1 MKNRISHAFVAFIA
15 SSLFT
20 LAGISSAWAAP
31 LFIGYY
37 PDWGK
42 WHKPAY
48 TVDKVPYNKLTH
60 VLWSFITPNTDGSL
74 RGDAAEDPSAL
85 DEMVTLAHAAGTKVI
100 VSLGGGGQSDN
111 FVPVASND
119 ALRQKFVTN
128 LVKYVADHN
137 LDGLDMDWEWEYNPV
152 PEADTIAYSKLLTE
166 LREAL
171 PKDKSLSAALPCSPY
186 YGKWFTAEVLVKN
199 LDWFGFMT
207 YDMTGDWDD
216 KAMFDSPLYPHDGY
230 TTWSWEETR
239 DYWKKRGVPTEKM
252 VFGIPSFGFQFQGA
266 TGPGTDFTKGTAKQ
280 VPYKDIVTNAEWK
293 FHFDSV
299 SVEPYGVSSNG
310 YVTFEDPHSSAV
322 KSRWVKE
329 NGYAGIMVWEV
340 SHDYIEHVGN
350 PILDSIAVALREGTT
365 GFRDIH
371 KKRAANSRHDASQ
384 MQNAQTKRVDA
395 LGKNVQNVGR
405 ESRWKNRFE
414 FIVEP

>member
-1 MKNRISHAFVAFIA
+1 MKKTALSILAFAAFC
-15 SSLFT
+15 
-20 LAGISSAWAAP
+20 SAYAAP

-74 RGDAAEDPSAL
+74 RGDAADDPSAL
-85 DEMVTLAHAAGTKVI
+85 DEMVKLAHAAGTKVI

-119 ALRQKFVTN
+119 ALRQKFIAN

-186 YGKWFTAEVLVKN
+186 YGKYFTAEVLVKN
-199 LDWFGFMT
+199 LDWLGFMT
-207 YDMTGDWDD
+207 YDITGDWDE

-230 TTWSWEETR
+230 TTWSWLETFE
-239 DYWKKRGVPTEKM
+239 YWSKRGVPAEKM
-252 VFGIPSFGFQFQGA
+252 VFGIPAFGFEFEGA
-266 TGPGTDFTKGTAKQ
+266 TGPGSNFNKGKTKSLSYAQIIKNTHWE
-280 VPYKDIVTNAEWK
+280 I
-293 FHFDSV
+293 HFDSV
-299 SVEPYGVSSNG
+299 SVEPYAVSENS
-310 YVTFEDPHSSAV
+310 YTTYEDPHSAAI
-322 KSRWVKE
+322 KTRWVKE

-340 SHDYIEHVGN
+340 SHDYIEGVGN
-350 PILDSIAVALREGTT
+350 PILDSIAIVLQGGSTSIAPHRTHST
-365 GFRDIH
+365 IR
-371 KKRAANSRHDASQ
+371 
-384 MQNAQTKRVDA
+384 MQKTQIKHVDA
-395 LGKNVQNVGR
+395 LGKAANDAR
-405 ESRWKNRFE
+405 IMKTRFRIE
-414 FIVEP
+414 KP

>member
-1 MKNRISHAFVAFIA
+1 MKKIALSILACAAFCTAY
-15 SSLFT
+15 
-20 LAGISSAWAAP
+20 AAP

-48 TVDKVPYNKLTH
+48 TVDKVPYEKLTH
-60 VLWSFITPNTDGSL
+60 VLWSFITPNADGTL
-74 RGDAAEDPSAL
+74 HGDAADDPSAL
-85 DEMVTLAHAAGTKVI
+85 DSMVTLAHAVGTKVI
-100 VSLGGGGQSDN
+100 VSLGGGGQSAN
-111 FVPVASND
+111 FVPVAKNNT
-119 ALRQKFVTN
+119 LRQKFVAS

-207 YDMTGDWDD
+207 YDMTGDWDE

-252 VFGIPSFGFQFQGA
+252 VFGIPSFGFEFQGA
-266 TGPGTDFTKGTAKQ
+266 TGPGTSFTKGTAKQ
-280 VPYKDIVTNAEWK
+280 VPYKDIATNAEWE

-299 SVEPYGVSSNG
+299 SVEPYGVSPTG

-340 SHDYIEHVGN
+340 SHDYIEGVGN
-350 PILDSIAVALREGTT
+350 PILDSIAVVLREGTT
-365 GFRDIH
+365 SIGEFH
-371 KKRAANSRHDASQ
+371 KKRASSRHDALR

-395 LGKNVQNVGR
+395 LGKSVQNTDR
-405 ESRWKNRFE
+405 EIRRKNRFE
-414 FIVEP
+414 FRVEP

>member
-1 MKNRISHAFVAFIA
+1 MRSNKLWIAFLITFGICA
-15 SSLFT
+15 S
-20 LAGISSAWAAP
+20 WAKP

-48 TVDKVPYNKLTH
+48 TVDKVPYEKLTH

-74 RGDAAEDPSAL
+74 KGDAADDPSAL
-85 DEMVTLAHAAGTKVI
+85 DEMVTLAHAVGTKVI
-100 VSLGGGGQSDN
+100 VSLGGGSQSEN
-111 FVPVASND
+111 FVPVASDD
-119 ALRQKFVTN
+119 ALRGKFIAN
-128 LVKYVADHN
+128 LVQFVADHN

-186 YGKWFTAEVLVKN
+186 YGKWFTPEVLVKN

-207 YDMTGDWDD
+207 YDWDE
-216 KAMFDSPLYPHDGY
+216 KAMFDSPLYPHEGY

-252 VFGIPSFGFQFQGA
+252 VFGIPSFGFEFKGA
-266 TGPGTDFTKGTAKQ
+266 TGPGTDFTKGSAKH
-280 VPYKDIVTNAEWK
+280 VAYKDIVTNPDWEY
-293 FHFDSV
+293 FYDSIA
-299 SVEPYGVSSNG
+299 VEPYGVSSTG

-322 KSRWVKE
+322 KSRWVKD
-329 NGYAGIMVWEV
+329 NGYAGVMVWEV
-340 SHDYIEHVGN
+340 SHDYIEGTGN
-350 PILDSIAVALREGTT
+350 PILDSIAIALQDNNAAIKKVRNGNIRTNSAT
-365 GFRDIH
+365 GKQIDIRGH
-371 KKRAANSRHDASQ
+371 RVQGKKSIILLDS
-384 MQNAQTKRVDA
+384 KRS
-395 LGKNVQNVGR
+395 KR
-405 ESRWKNRFE
+405 
-414 FIVEP
+414 

>member
-1 MKNRISHAFVAFIA
+1 MNHKKFLPHTFVAFIA
-15 SSLFT
+15 IFA
-20 LAGISSAWAAP
+20 LAGISISQAAP

-60 VLWSFITPNTDGSL
+60 VLWSFITPNTDGTL
-74 RGDAAEDPSAL
+74 HGDAADDPSAL
-85 DEMVTLAHAAGTKVI
+85 DSMVTLAHAAGTKVI
-100 VSLGGGGQSDN
+100 VSLGGGGQSENFAPVSKDN
-111 FVPVASND
+111 T
-119 ALRQKFVTN
+119 LRQKFVAN

-207 YDMTGDWDD
+207 YDITGDWDE
-216 KAMFDSPLYPHDGY
+216 KAMFDSPLYPHEGY
-230 TTWSWEETR
+230 TTWSWQETF
-239 DYWKKRGVPTEKM
+239 DYWSKRGVPAEKM
-252 VFGIPSFGFQFQGA
+252 VFGIPAFGFEFEGA
-266 TGPGTDFTKGTAKQ
+266 TGPGSDFTKGKTNSLSYAQ
-280 VPYKDIVTNAEWK
+280 IVKNTDWEI
-293 FHFDSV
+293 HFDSI
-299 SVEPYGVSSNG
+299 SVEPYAVSANS
-310 YVTFEDPHSSAV
+310 YTTFEDPHSAAI
-322 KSRWVKE
+322 KTRWVKD

-340 SHDYIEHVGN
+340 SHDYIEGVGN
-350 PILDSIAVALREGTT
+350 PILDSIDIVLRGTT
-365 GFRDIH
+365 TGIEPRRGHVRSTLQLQNSKFRH
-371 KKRAANSRHDASQ
+371 
-384 MQNAQTKRVDA
+384 VDA
-395 LGKNVQNVGR
+395 LGKIADD
-405 ESRWKNRFE
+405 EKIMKTRFR
-414 FIVEP
+414 INKP

>member
-1 MKNRISHAFVAFIA
+1 MKFSKYIKK
-15 SSLFT
+15 
-20 LAGISSAWAAP
+20 LALSFFAITGATSAWAAS

-37 PDWGK
+37 PDWGN

-48 TVDKVPYNKLTH
+48 TVDKVPYDKLSH
-60 VLWSFITPNTDGSL
+60 VLWSFITPDTDGSL

-100 VSLGGGGQSDN
+100 VSLGGGGQSEN

-119 ALRQKFVTN
+119 ALRGKFIAN
-128 LVKYVADHN
+128 LVQFVADHN

-186 YGKWFTAEVLVKN
+186 YGKWFTPEVLVKN
-199 LDWFGFMT
+199 LDWLGFMT
-207 YDMTGDWDD
+207 YDMTGDWDE
-216 KAMFDSPLYPHDGY
+216 KAMFDSPLYPHEGY

-239 DYWKKRGVPTEKM
+239 DYWKERGVPTEKM
-252 VFGIPSFGFQFQGA
+252 VFGIPSFGFEFKGA
-266 TGPGTDFTKGTAKQ
+266 TGQGTNFTSAKQ
-280 VPYKDIVTNAEWK
+280 VAYKDIVANTEWEY
-293 FHFDSV
+293 FYDSV
-299 SVEPYGVSSNG
+299 AVEPYGVSTSG
-310 YVTFEDPHSSAV
+310 YITFEDPHSSAI

-340 SHDYIEHVGN
+340 SHDYIEGTGN
-350 PILDSIAVALREGTT
+350 PILDSIAIALQDNGTAIKKVRKGNIRTNSVAGKQIDIRGHRVEG
-365 GFRDIH
+365 
-371 KKRAANSRHDASQ
+371 KKSIILLDS
-384 MQNAQTKRVDA
+384 KRS
-395 LGKNVQNVGR
+395 KR
-405 ESRWKNRFE
+405 
-414 FIVEP
+414 

>member
-1 MKNRISHAFVAFIA
+1 MKKLALTILVFAAFC
-15 SSLFT
+15 ST
-20 LAGISSAWAAP
+20 CAAQ

-42 WHKPAY
+42 WRKPAY
-48 TVDKVPYNKLTH
+48 TVDKVPYEKLTH

-74 RGDAAEDPSAL
+74 KGDAADDPSAL
-85 DEMVTLAHAAGTKVI
+85 DSMVTLAHAVGTKVV
-100 VSLGGGGQSDN
+100 VSLGGGGQSEN
-111 FVPVASND
+111 FVPVSKDNT
-119 ALRQKFVTN
+119 LRQKFVAN
-128 LVKYVADHN
+128 LVQFVADHK
-137 LDGLDMDWEWEYNPV
+137 LDGIDMDWEWEYNPV

-216 KAMFDSPLYPHDGY
+216 KAMFDSPLYPHEGY

-252 VFGIPSFGFQFQGA
+252 VFGIPSFGFEFKGA
-266 TGPGTDFTKGTAKQ
+266 TGPGTDFTKGSAKQ
-280 VPYKDIVTNAEWK
+280 VPYKDIVTNTEWEYY
-293 FHFDSV
+293 FDSV
-299 SVEPYGVSSNG
+299 SVEPYGVSSAG

-329 NGYAGIMVWEV
+329 NGYAGIMVWEL
-340 SHDYIEHVGN
+340 SHDYIKDSGN
-350 PILDSIAVALREGTT
+350 PILDSIAIALRDDPTT
-365 GFRDIH
+365 AIRPEH
-371 KKRAANSRHDASQ
+371 KVLSTGSPRQ
-384 MQNAQTKRVDA
+384 QNAMRKQVDA
-395 LGKNVQNVGR
+395 LGKLQSVNREHNKRPIILLDVGGIR
-405 ESRWKNRFE
+405 
-414 FIVEP
+414 

>member
-1 MKNRISHAFVAFIA
+1 MLREYWKKIVCANVAIA
-15 SSLFT
+15 AIAGVSSV
-20 LAGISSAWAAP
+20 WAAP

-48 TVDKVPYNKLTH
+48 TVDKVPYDKLTH
-60 VLWSFITPNTDGSL
+60 VLWSFITPDTDGSL

-100 VSLGGGGQSDN
+100 VSLGGGGQSEN

-119 ALRQKFVTN
+119 ALRGKFIAN
-128 LVKYVADHN
+128 LVQFVADHN

-186 YGKWFTAEVLVKN
+186 YGKWFTPEVLVKN
-199 LDWFGFMT
+199 LDWLGFMT
-207 YDMTGDWDD
+207 YDMTDDWDE
-216 KAMFDSPLYPHDGY
+216 KAMFDSPLYPHEGY

-252 VFGIPSFGFQFQGA
+252 VFGIPSFGFQFEGA
-266 TGPGTDFTKGTAKQ
+266 TGPGSDFTSAKQ
-280 VPYKDIVTNAEWK
+280 VAYKDIVANTDWEY
-293 FHFDSV
+293 FYDSV
-299 SVEPYGVSSNG
+299 AVEPYGVSTTG
-310 YVTFEDPHSSAV
+310 YVTFEDPHSSAI

-340 SHDYIEHVGN
+340 SHDYIEGTGN
-350 PILDSIAVALREGTT
+350 PILDSIAIALQDNGTAIKKVRKGNIRTNSVAGKQIDIRGHRVEG
-365 GFRDIH
+365 
-371 KKRAANSRHDASQ
+371 KKSIILLDS
-384 MQNAQTKRVDA
+384 KRS
-395 LGKNVQNVGR
+395 KR
-405 ESRWKNRFE
+405 
-414 FIVEP
+414 